1 MLKRLLRFLN
11 ENDLSDDHVLLTYN
25 KTTAQLPCKYR

>member
-1 MLKRLLRFLN
+1 MLKSLLRFLN
-11 ENDLSDDHVLLTYN
+11 ENNLSGDHVLSTYN